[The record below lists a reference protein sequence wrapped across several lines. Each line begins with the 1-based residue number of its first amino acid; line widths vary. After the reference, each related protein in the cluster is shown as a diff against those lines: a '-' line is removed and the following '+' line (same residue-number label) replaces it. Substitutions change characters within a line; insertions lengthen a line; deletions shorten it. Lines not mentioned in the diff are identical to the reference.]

1 MDSASKDLFVSLLIP
16 ICSLIGIAWAAVL
29 WKRVA
34 SVKVS
39 GGVAVRGN
47 NGGEYLL
54 EEEQRGD
61 EEVFAPAYA
70 PILSIY
76 TGTPSCFVA
85 PRDGASSVKWSSDE
99 NAFST

>member
-1 MDSASKDLFVSLLIP
+1 MVNFDVAVSFLIP
-16 ICSLIGIAWAAVL
+16 ICSLIGIAWAAIL

-39 GGVAVRGN
+39 GGVSVRGN

-61 EEVFAPAYA
+61 EEVK
-70 PILSIY
+70 
-76 TGTPSCFVA
+76 TPLF
-85 PRDGASSVKWSSDE
+85 P
-99 NAFST
+99 

>member
-1 MDSASKDLFVSLLIP
+1 MNLDLFVNVFIP
-16 ICSLIGIAWAAVL
+16 VCSLIGIAWGAVL

-34 SVKVS
+34 AVKVT

-61 EEVFAPAYA
+61 EEVG
-70 PILSIY
+70 LL
-76 TGTPSCFVA
+76 G
-85 PRDGASSVKWSSDE
+85 R
-99 NAFST
+99 